1 MIEPLQVARAGW
13 GVGQAAEPL
22 GAGHINDTYLVTD
35 GVDRWVLQRI
45 NDRVFSDPA
54 LLMRNLGRVVDHVST
69 RAPGFVPRLLPCRDG
84 ANVFVDEE
92 GGSWRI
98 TEYVSG
104 TESHRHLDGV
114 EQAVSAARAFARYQN
129 LLADLPG
136 PRLDD
141 PLPGFMRLDGY
152 LAALDA
158 VTERAAGV
166 IGEDDVLGFVEG
178 RRYLAQELK
187 DPGRS
192 GGYIHGD
199 CKINNLLFRESS
211 AEVVCV
217 VDLDTTMHGHWA
229 WDFGDLARSGA
240 VTDDGSLSLD
250 LFGAL
255 VEGFAGE
262 KEAALAADELVLA
275 PRYVCFMLGVRFLT
289 DHLDGD
295 RYFKIQTRGDN
306 LRRARAQFR
315 LLEEMEAQE
324 AEMAE
329 VAARRRQAS
338 PPGRTS

>member
-1 MIEPLQVARAGW
+1 MIDPLQVARSGW
-13 GVGQAAEPL
+13 RVGKEVDRL

-45 NDRVFSDPA
+45 NDQVFTDPA
-54 LLMRNLGRVVDHVST
+54 LLMRNLGRVVEHVCA
-69 RAPGFVPRLLPCRDG
+69 RAPGFVPGLLSCRDG
-84 ANVFVDEE
+84 SNVFVDEE
-92 GGSWRI
+92 GGSWRL

-104 TESHRHLDGV
+104 TESHRRLESVD
-114 EQAVSAARAFARYQN
+114 QATSAARAFARYQN
-129 LLADLPG
+129 LLADLPA
-136 PRLDD
+136 PPLDD
-141 PLPGFMRLDGY
+141 PIPGFMRLDGY

-158 VTERAAGV
+158 ATAGPA
-166 IGEDDVLGFVEG
+166 GEHGAEDLLGFVEG
-178 RRYLAQELK
+178 RRDLAQVLQ
-187 DPGRS
+187 DPGKT

-199 CKINNLLFRESS
+199 CKINNLLFRENSS
-211 AEVVCV
+211 EVVCV

-240 VTDDGSLSLD
+240 VTEAGALSLE

-262 KEAALAADELVLA
+262 KEAALGADELVLA

-295 RYFKIQTRGDN
+295 RYFKIAARGDN

-315 LLEEMEAQE
+315 LLEEMEARE
-324 AEMAE
+324 SEMAE
-329 VAARRRQAS
+329 VAASRR
-338 PPGRTS
+338 